1 MPKQDKKFI
10 NPLLRPSETPSQPA
24 TETST
29 EASPPM
35 FTPTETSTEGHTLPT
50 TQTPTQAVTY
60 TYTDLPSAQVVR
72 RKRGSQA
79 FEKTHERFTS
89 WMDKRLKAA
98 FEQLA
103 DDEETSKTVLLNEAI
118 ADLLKKH
125 GK

>member
-1 MPKQDKKFI
+1 VPKPDRKKFV
-10 NPLLRPSETPSQPA
+10 NPLTQPSEVPTQ
-24 TETST
+24 TST
-29 EASPPM
+29 D
-35 FTPTETSTEGHTLPT
+35 TSTHEETLPS
-50 TQTPTQAVTY
+50 TQTSTQTY
-60 TYTDLPSAQVVR
+60 TYTSTSLALDDLPSAQVTR
-72 RKRGSQA
+72 RKRGEQT

-103 DDEETSKTVLLNEAI
+103 EDEEASKTVLLNEAI